1 LHNARAG
8 LATAHTSMENRWT
21 LPIGRFTDAG
31 RRALGADASGANLL
45 RDTSVDFDQIDFLRV
60 TMNGYEP
67 TREAAM
73 AAFAKSWRREC
84 RLLGAFR
91 TCVGDRLR
99 RLPTP
104 LTHSRLDRV
113 RLWWSNSRH
122 ELIVL

>member
-1 LHNARAG
+1 ALCFSAARHATGRPYTKKGRIKPAQLQQRNSDGNLHNARAG

-73 AAFAKSWRREC
+73 AAFAK
-84 RLLGAFR
+84 
-91 TCVGDRLR
+91 
-99 RLPTP
+99 
-104 LTHSRLDRV
+104 
-113 RLWWSNSRH
+113 
-122 ELIVL
+122 

>member
-1 LHNARAG
+1 
-8 LATAHTSMENRWT
+8 MENRWT

-73 AAFAKSWRREC
+73 AAFAK
-84 RLLGAFR
+84 
-91 TCVGDRLR
+91 
-99 RLPTP
+99 
-104 LTHSRLDRV
+104 
-113 RLWWSNSRH
+113 
-122 ELIVL
+122 